1 MEHMESKTIA
11 NIIGRDSSVTEFRV
25 VCHGSHTY
33 RVWMGSSP
41 VLKLFSTF
49 ESAAAYAANAAK
61 HEPSVMV
68 GLAKLQMM

>member
-1 MEHMESKTIA
+1 MESKTIA
-11 NIIGRDSSVTEFRV
+11 NIIKRDNSVTEFRV

-41 VLKLFSTF
+41 VFKLFSTF
-49 ESAAAYAANAAK
+49 NAAAAYAADAAR

-68 GLAKLQMM
+68 GLAKLQLM